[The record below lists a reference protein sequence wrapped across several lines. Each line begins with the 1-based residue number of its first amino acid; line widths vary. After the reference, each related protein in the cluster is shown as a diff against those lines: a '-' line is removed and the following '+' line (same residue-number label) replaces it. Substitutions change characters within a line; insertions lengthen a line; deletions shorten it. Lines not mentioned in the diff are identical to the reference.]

1 MSVQPAARDASRDW
15 QVCTAVVRGAAHELT
30 GLPLQDAAG
39 SRRVSGGLA
48 LAVADGHG
56 NRRHFRSA
64 RGSELAVEA
73 GLGAAGALAARL
85 AASPQ
90 AAAVAATARA
100 ELVPAVL
107 RQWQHAVQDDL
118 DERPLAAGDL
128 RLVRREDPLTVP
140 YGSTLLL
147 AVLVSPWL
155 LLCQIG
161 DGDIVVVGPDGAA
174 TAPVPGDPLLDGQ
187 RTTSLC
193 QPDAA
198 DVFRMAVLDLGR
210 GPVAAVLLA
219 TDGFGNAQTAE
230 PWYPL
235 FGADLLRLAR
245 QHGPE
250 WVRAQ
255 VPAWVARCASAEGSG
270 DDAAAALIIRAE
282 PPGEVTA
289 AAGAGSLAWWP
300 S

>member
-1 MSVQPAARDASRDW
+1 MSVEQAARDASRDW
-15 QVCTAVVRGAAHELT
+15 QVSTAVVRGAAHELT

-39 SRRVSGGLA
+39 YREISGGLA

-56 NRRHFRSA
+56 NQRHFRSA

-73 GLGAAGALAARL
+73 GLGAAAELAATL
-85 AASPQ
+85 AASQQ
-90 AAAVAATARA
+90 AADLIAVTRA
-100 ELVPAVL
+100 KLIPAL
-107 RQWQHAVQDDL
+107 LHRWQRAVQEDL
-118 DERPLAAGDL
+118 AERPLEVGEL
-128 RLVRREDPLTVP
+128 RLVQREDQVTVP

-147 AVLVSPWL
+147 AVLTSRWL
-155 LLCQIG
+155 LLGQIG
-161 DGDIVVVGPDGAA
+161 DGDIVVVGPDGTA

-193 QPDAA
+193 QADAA
-198 DVFRMAVLDLGR
+198 DSFRLAAANLGS

-235 FGADLLRLAR
+235 FGADLLRLSQ
-245 QHGPE
+245 QHGPD
-250 WVRAQ
+250 WIRAQ
-255 VPAWVARCASAEGSG
+255 LPAWVARCASAEGSG
-270 DDAAAALIIRAE
+270 DDAAAALMIAG
-282 PPGEVTA
+282 PPGW
-289 AAGAGSLAWWP
+289 SP

>member
-1 MSVQPAARDASRDW
+1 MSVQPAARGASHDW
-15 QVCTAVVRGAAHELT
+15 QLCTAVVRGASHELT

-39 SRRVSGGLA
+39 SRAIRGGLA

-56 NRRHFRSA
+56 HRRHFRSA
-64 RGSELAVEA
+64 RGAELAVEA
-73 GLGAAGALAARL
+73 GLGAAAGLAPRL
-85 AASPQ
+85 AVSPR
-90 AAAVAATARA
+90 AAGLTATARA

-107 RQWQHAVQDDL
+107 RSWQRTVHDDL
-118 DERPLAAGDL
+118 AERPLAAGEL
-128 RLVRREDPLTVP
+128 RLVRPDDPVTVP

-147 AVLVSPWL
+147 AVATWPWL
-155 LLCQIG
+155 LLGQIG
-161 DGDIVVVGPDGAA
+161 DGDIVAVGPDGTA
-174 TAPVPGDPLLDGQ
+174 TLPVPGDPRLDGV

-198 DVFRMAVLDLGR
+198 DAFRLAAVHLGGR
-210 GPVAAVLLA
+210 PPAAVLLA

-235 FGADLLRLAR
+235 FGADLVRLGR
-245 QHGPE
+245 QHGPD

-255 VPAWVARCASAEGSG
+255 LPAWVARCASADGSG
-270 DDAAAALIIRAE
+270 DDAAAALLL
-282 PPGEVTA
+282 A
-289 AAGAGSLAWWP
+289 APVAGWP